1 MPNIGTSVG
10 GYQLL
15 DLLHT
20 GRNSQIFQATREGGG
35 QQVALK
41 FLLPERR
48 KDRKAVKTHVQEF
61 QMAKSLEH
69 PLLVRMLQYE
79 RNRNKKSADFGHG
92 PYYVMDFFKS
102 TSLKIAINKDQEKIK
117 RQAHRIVTQLAQA
130 LAFMDGKN
138 IVHRDFNPTN
148 ILVNSTGEIRV
159 SDFGVAMKC
168 TKGLFGSSKPK
179 DLVGTRSYMAP
190 EQIRKQ
196 RLDGRTDIYALGCT
210 IYEMLT
216 GKPPIRAENPDELL
230 LKHCRSTPLTLTQ
243 RGMEDVT
250 PEMDA
255 LALTMLAKK
264 KEDRPDNMHSFLAQ
278 FRKMRIST
286 DDPMPSNEGM
296 ANMGM

>member
-79 RNRNKKSADFGHG
+79 RNRNKKSADFG
-92 PYYVMDFFKS
+92 
-102 TSLKIAINKDQEKIK
+102 
-117 RQAHRIVTQLAQA
+117 
-130 LAFMDGKN
+130 
-138 IVHRDFNPTN
+138 
-148 ILVNSTGEIRV
+148 
-159 SDFGVAMKC
+159 
-168 TKGLFGSSKPK
+168 
-179 DLVGTRSYMAP
+179 
-190 EQIRKQ
+190 
-196 RLDGRTDIYALGCT
+196 RTDIYALGCT

-243 RGMEDVT
+243 LGMEDVT

-264 KEDRPDNMHSFLAQ
+264 KEERRHD
-278 FRKMRIST
+278 
-286 DDPMPSNEGM
+286 
-296 ANMGM
+296 